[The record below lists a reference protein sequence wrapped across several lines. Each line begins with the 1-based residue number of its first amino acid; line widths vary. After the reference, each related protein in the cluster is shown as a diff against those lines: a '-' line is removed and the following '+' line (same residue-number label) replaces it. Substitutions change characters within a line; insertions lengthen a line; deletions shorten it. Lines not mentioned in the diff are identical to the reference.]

1 VKLLRG
7 GLVQLDPASSAIVDV
22 IVFQYNPDTVTRTM
36 QPRGMTGEP
45 GDRLEV
51 LRLTGPPHET
61 IKLEAEFDAVEH
73 LDTPKHSD
81 PRNAPVIEGGLL
93 PALASLEALITP
105 SADQLLAT
113 DALFDQGALEVAPT
127 EAALIV
133 LVWGIKRVVPVL
145 VGSLSITE
153 EAFDPQLRPIRAK
166 ASLELKVLTTNDLPM
181 THLGSTLYVSYRRT
195 AEALAAL
202 VASTDVRPLGL
213 EHLP

>member
-1 VKLLRG
+1 M
-7 GLVQLDPASSAIVDV
+7 QLDPTSSSIVDV
-22 IVFQYNPDTVTRTM
+22 IVFQYNPDTVTRTL
-36 QPRGMTGEP
+36 QPRSMTGEP

-73 LDTPKHSD
+73 LNQPSSPD

-93 PALASLEALITP
+93 PVLASLEALITP

-113 DALFDQGALEVAPT
+113 DALFDQGTLEVAPT
-127 EAALIV
+127 EAPLIV
-133 LVWGIKRVVPVL
+133 LVWGIKRVIPVL

-153 EAFDPQLRPIRAK
+153 EAFDPQLRPIRVK
-166 ASLELKVLTTNDLPM
+166 ASLELKVLTTNDLPA
-181 THLGSTLYVSYRRT
+181 THLGSTLYVSYRRA

-202 VASTDVRPLGL
+202 VAATDVRPLGL